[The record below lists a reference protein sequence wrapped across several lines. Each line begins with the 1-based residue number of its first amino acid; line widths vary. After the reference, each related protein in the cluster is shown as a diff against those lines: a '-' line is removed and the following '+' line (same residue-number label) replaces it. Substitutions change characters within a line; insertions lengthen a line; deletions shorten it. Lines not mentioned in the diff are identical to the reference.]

1 MAGNIALRT
10 SIRGHDICCIIWSMA
25 IRKLALLVCVVAVP
39 FLGAC
44 NSARPTSYAQR
55 LDTVAGDYER
65 DLARVERILERVRPL
80 VPPAPS
86 TPTESELASSVR
98 RADMALELA
107 HDALLRARRET
118 SGDQMRRVAA
128 YSLLALEYAN
138 AADAR
143 AIGDANS

>member
-1 MAGNIALRT
+1 MAL
-10 SIRGHDICCIIWSMA
+10 H
-25 IRKLALLVCVVAVP
+25 KLALLVFVVAVP

-44 NSARPTSYAQR
+44 NSSRPTSYAER

-65 DLARVERILERVRPL
+65 DLARAERILERVRLL
-80 VPPAPS
+80 VPAAPS
-86 TPTESELASSVR
+86 TPTEGELAASVR

-138 AADAR
+138 AANAR
-143 AIGDANS
+143 AMGNANS